1 MVAFRR
7 QRRHGEVR
15 VHAPQRDPPARV
27 EPAVQDAVRAR
38 VRAAEAPGRQTARKV
53 TSLARR
59 RSAISPAGPSPRFVQ
74 SLLNKR
80 REIVVLDSDIYRR
93 VN

>member
-1 MVAFRR
+1 MPLSVIHRR
-7 QRRHGEVR
+7 GWNRRSRTPCARGSAQQRRH
-15 VHAPQRDPPARV
+15 
-27 EPAVQDAVRAR
+27 
-38 VRAAEAPGRQTARKV
+38 GRQTARKV

>member
-1 MVAFRR
+1 MPLSVIHRR
-7 QRRHGEVR
+7 GWNRRSRTPCARGSAQQRRH
-15 VHAPQRDPPARV
+15 
-27 EPAVQDAVRAR
+27 
-38 VRAAEAPGRQTARKV
+38 GRQTARKV
-53 TSLARR
+53 TSLA
-59 RSAISPAGPSPRFVQ
+59 SPAGPSPRFVQ